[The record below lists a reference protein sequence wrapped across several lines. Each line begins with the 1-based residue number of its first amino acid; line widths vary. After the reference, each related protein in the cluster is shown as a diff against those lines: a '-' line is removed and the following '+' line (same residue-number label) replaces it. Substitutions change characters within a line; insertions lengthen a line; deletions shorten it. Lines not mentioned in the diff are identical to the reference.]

1 MKFKIYFTLAAA
13 VMLLTACGL
22 KATPTPLP
30 TVMLQDNTSALNQST
45 PGASSDV
52 SSAAASGTLVSDYH
66 SELAFLSS
74 GNVKTVNVSVGQ
86 AVKAGDL
93 LAALDNSA
101 LQIQLDQANLAL
113 SELTSPLGVSNAQQ
127 AVANDNADLDSVEG
141 TYYWWLNLQKENQNL
156 LHKANADMIIAQND
170 LKDAEDD
177 YNKYDEAP
185 NNEKDRAI
193 AYQKVYAAQQ
203 RTKDIQTRINLY
215 SKADPL
221 QMAKYKAAI
230 DVAKAKLADDQA
242 VLAALNGGDLPQSPT
257 GSSYAQ
263 LAQAR
268 MNVALAQTN
277 LKNSQLIAPFD
288 GKVGE
293 VNLSVG
299 DFASAGKIEMTVI
312 DPLHLHVETTDLS
325 ERDVASV
332 KVGQDVT
339 ITIKPLNQQAK
350 GKVTAVSPQA
360 DTLGGDVVYKAF
372 IQVDALPDGALSGMS
387 VTVDFLPQ

>member
-86 AVKAGDL
+86 EVKAGDL
-93 LAALDNSA
+93 LDALDNSA

>member
-113 SELTSPLGVSNAQQ
+113 SELTPPLGVSNAQQ

-193 AYQKVYAAQQ
+193 AYQKF
-203 RTKDIQTRINLY
+203 
-215 SKADPL
+215 S
-221 QMAKYKAAI
+221 AAI
-230 DVAKAKLADDQA
+230 PGIIASLA
-242 VLAALNGGDLPQSPT
+242 
-257 GSSYAQ
+257 
-263 LAQAR
+263 R
-268 MNVALAQTN
+268 RR
-277 LKNSQLIAPFD
+277 SQ
-288 GKVGE
+288 G
-293 VNLSVG
+293 
-299 DFASAGKIEMTVI
+299 
-312 DPLHLHVETTDLS
+312 
-325 ERDVASV
+325 
-332 KVGQDVT
+332 
-339 ITIKPLNQQAK
+339 
-350 GKVTAVSPQA
+350 
-360 DTLGGDVVYKAF
+360 
-372 IQVDALPDGALSGMS
+372 
-387 VTVDFLPQ
+387 